1 VCVIAKAEQENEAHL
16 TSFSEDE
23 EYDPGWLGTV
33 LRWPLRIVAVLII
46 LPTQIAWES
55 LKALAWFFY
64 KRIRRFARFALAHLA
79 YLAHLARFAEV
90 PMRALRALLRA
101 LQALTVATVHGALRL
116 ARPIARATDWLLN
129 QLTSGTGR
137 LAILLAG
144 GIGLLLKAAIDSTRA
159 IRTAGG
165 RRLLQILRV
174 LGQIAIIALAL
185 VLVPPLYLMRCCLR
199 GYRRIR
205 PLLHAAA
212 HQLLKALAKTA
223 ALAIRGLRTT
233 FRLLGYGLTQL
244 FRLLRLLTHWTIGL
258 CQVLAEAI
266 AVGFRVGRKVGRGAV
281 WLWTTVVWNPLSHLT
296 AGLWSGAK
304 WVGRGIRTIWLAW
317 WRPAHRIW
325 RRLTAAPRRLLRR
338 IASAVGTAAIAATVT
353 AKEITT
359 GIKTKLAT
367 THHWYRQ
374 QISAPIAEAV
384 RSARRDVRQ
393 ALTRRR
399 QDT

>member
-1 VCVIAKAEQENEAHL
+1 MIAKAGQDDEVPP
-16 TSFSEDE
+16 TSFSDDE

-33 LRWPLRIVAVLII
+33 LRWPLRVVAVLII
-46 LPTQIAWES
+46 LPIQIAWES
-55 LKALAWFFY
+55 LKALAGFFY
-64 KRIRRFARFALAHLA
+64 RRIRRLARFALARFA

-90 PMRALRALLRA
+90 PMRVLRALIRALRAL
-101 LQALTVATVHGALRL
+101 TIATIHGAVRV
-116 ARPIARATDWLLN
+116 ARPIARAAHWLLN

-159 IRTAGG
+159 IRTASG

-174 LGQIAIIALAL
+174 VNQIAILALAL

-199 GYRRIR
+199 SYRRIR

-212 HQLLKALAKTA
+212 HQLLKALAKSS
-223 ALAIRGLRTT
+223 ALAARGLRVTL
-233 FRLLGYGLTQL
+233 RLLGYALTQL

-258 CQVLAEAI
+258 CQVLLEAI
-266 AVGFRVGRKVGRGAV
+266 AAGFRVGRKVGRGVV
-281 WLWTTVVWNPLSHLT
+281 WLWTTVLWNPLSRLA

-317 WRPAHRIW
+317 WRPARRTW
-325 RRLTAAPRRLLRR
+325 QRLTAAPRRALRR
-338 IASAVGTAAIAATVT
+338 IASATATAVKTTV
-353 AKEITT
+353 KEVSTS
-359 GIKTKLAT
+359 IKAKLAST
-367 THHWYRQ
+367 RHWYHQ
-374 QISAPIAEAV
+374 QISAPVAEAV